1 MAARIAT
8 LCYRPPGG
16 FGPHGDVAEVHIY
29 ANPVALE
36 YRRAHPRGHEYPI
49 GSKFVKEKYSGEG
62 DENPQ
67 VATIMERQSAKGDV
81 SDWRFAIVS
90 LPDKIELPMTGQPNC
105 ASCHQDYKDTGY
117 VSNDSENALQ
127 QYLKIE

>member
-16 FGPHGDVAEVHIY
+16 FGPHGDVASVHIY
-29 ANPVALE
+29 ANLMAVE
-36 YRRAHPRGHEYPI
+36 YRRAHPNEHDYPI
-49 GSKFVKEKYSGEG
+49 GSKFVKEKYSSEG

-67 VATIMERQSAKGDV
+67 VATTMERCFDKGDV

-105 ASCHQDYKDTGY
+105 ADCHQAYNRTGY
-117 VSNDSENALQ
+117 ISDQTEFVLKK
-127 QYLKIE
+127 YLKIE

>member
-1 MAARIAT
+1 MAARVAT
-8 LCYRPPGG
+8 LCYRPTEG
-16 FGPHGDVAEVHIY
+16 FGPHLEVAEVHIY

-36 YRRAHPRGHEYPI
+36 YRRAHPDGHEYPI
-49 GSKFVKEKYSGEG
+49 GSKFVKEKYSSVG
-62 DENPQ
+62 DENPE
-67 VATIMERQSAKGDV
+67 VATIMERRSAKGDV

-90 LPDKIELPMTGQPNC
+90 LPDKIELPMAGRITC

-117 VSNDSENALQ
+117 VSNESENALR